1 MLRNAGDDIEQFIFQ
16 ENIPYKESWLWELMM
31 AGKKGFAWLQKNSLL
46 DKKTGML
53 AWIFDMDV
61 SIRHFI

>member
-31 AGKKGFAWLQKNSLL
+31 AGKMGFAWLQKNSLL

-61 SIRHFI
+61 STRHFI